1 MIGTWYG
8 STHTGQPVP
17 MLLSGGQNSFGLN
30 GVNGCER
37 EKGLSE

>member
-17 MLLSGGQNSFGLN
+17 MLPSGGQNSFGLN

-37 EKGLSE
+37 GKGLSE